1 MPSIIPRNV
10 HHSLRVL
17 GLVGVLLVLGS
28 LATVARPV
36 DDGPRLTPTTT
47 IAEARLDA
55 NGDNI
60 PDRMGDTLTVGGRVT
75 ASKGRLT
82 VPVPDLA
89 VLQDGTAGIHVLLPN
104 GPVVTRGD
112 SVQLRGV
119 VEQAYG
125 LTRLQGIHYRVVDD
139 STRVPAPLPLTVPTA
154 AGERYE
160 GRLAQVKG
168 HIAAMGTNDG
178 GDYLILEDPAEAAS
192 SQLRVF
198 VGNRHLGRFDLSRFS
213 EGDEIKVTGIIGQHD
228 FEAPYSDFYQ
238 LEPRMQSDLAQIG
251 WMPTYLRVA
260 LYVLA
265 GGGLIAIVAVFLL
278 RSAVQRRTRELSK
291 SRARFRRLAEATIE
305 GIALHEDDG
314 KIVDA
319 NRALAEMV
327 GLDREE
333 LIGRDIATVLPEPSV
348 PPDEVNG
355 EAGPPGEAEYVL
367 ENGTTSTPI
376 EIEKRDVTAGHE
388 TMHVCAVRDISKRK
402 KWENEILLAKQ
413 EAEQMAQLKS
423 NLVNNMSHELRTP
436 ITNIKGYA
444 EVIMEEAEE
453 PHKNFASRIYE
464 SGERLAE
471 TLQSVLDMAQIEAG
485 TLDVLIRDVVVA
497 NVVQEVVERHEQEID
512 DEVLTVE
519 VDVPG
524 DCVLQTDRTLLYRI
538 LNNLVQNAVK
548 FTDEGTIGIDVEPMP
563 DGIQLVVWDDGVGI
577 DPEFRPHLFDPF
589 KQESEGVARKY
600 EGAGLGL
607 SLTKRMVDILGGTI
621 EVESVKGQGSAF
633 TVELPSQSQGETPIV
648 EGSEEYEVSLKS
660 E

>member
-1 MPSIIPRNV
+1 MPSIIPKDV
-10 HHSLRVL
+10 SHSLWVL
-17 GLVGVLLVLGS
+17 WLVGTLLALGH
-28 LATVARPV
+28 LTTMARPV
-36 DDGPRLTPTTT
+36 DDSLRLKPITP

-55 NGDNI
+55 NGDKI
-60 PDRMGDTLTVGGRVT
+60 PDRMGDTLTVAGRAT
-75 ASKGRLT
+75 AGKGRLA

-125 LTRLQGIHYRVVDD
+125 LTRLRGLHYRILDD
-139 STRVPAPLPLTVPTA
+139 SIRVPAPLPLTVPTA

-160 GRLAQVKG
+160 GRLAQVTG
-168 HIAAMGTNDG
+168 RVVAAGTNDG
-178 GDYLILEDPAEAAS
+178 GDYLILEDPAEASS
-192 SQLRVF
+192 SQITVF

-213 EGDEIKVTGIIGQHD
+213 EGDEVKVTGVIGQHD
-228 FEAPYSDFYQ
+228 FEAPYTDYYQ
-238 LEPRMQSDLAQIG
+238 LEPRMQSDLAPIG
-251 WMPTYLRVA
+251 WMSTYLQVV
-260 LYVLA
+260 LLVLA
-265 GGGLIAIVAVFLL
+265 GGGLLAVGAVFVL
-278 RSAVQRRTRELSK
+278 RTVVRRRTQELEK
-291 SRARFRRLAEATIE
+291 SRARFRRLAEATLE
-305 GIALHEDDG
+305 GN
-314 KIVDA
+314 IVDA

-327 GLDREE
+327 GLDREA
-333 LIGRDIATVLPEPSV
+333 LIGRDITAVLPEPSAV
-348 PPDEVNG
+348 SEDVNG
-355 EAGPPGEAEYVL
+355 EAGASREAELVD
-367 ENGTTSTPI
+367 ENGSTFPI
-376 EIEKRDVTAGHE
+376 EIEERKVTAGDE
-388 TMHVCAVRDISKRK
+388 TVHVSAVRDISKRK
-402 KWENEILLAKQ
+402 KWEKEILLAKQ

-453 PHKNFASRIYE
+453 PHKNFASRIYD
-464 SGERLAE
+464 SGDRLAE

-485 TLDVLIRDVVVA
+485 TLDVLIRDVAVA

-512 DEVLTVE
+512 GDVLTVE
-519 VDVPG
+519 VDVPD
-524 DCVLQTDRTLLYRI
+524 DCALQTDRTLLYRI

-548 FTDEGTIGIDVEPMP
+548 FTDEGTIGIEAETMSE
-563 DGIQLVVWDDGVGI
+563 GIQLVVWDDGVGI

-621 EVESVKGQGSAF
+621 EVESTKGQGSAF
-633 TVELPSQSQGETPIV
+633 TVELPLQSKGETPIV
-648 EGSEEYEVSLKS
+648 ESSEEYDVPLTS